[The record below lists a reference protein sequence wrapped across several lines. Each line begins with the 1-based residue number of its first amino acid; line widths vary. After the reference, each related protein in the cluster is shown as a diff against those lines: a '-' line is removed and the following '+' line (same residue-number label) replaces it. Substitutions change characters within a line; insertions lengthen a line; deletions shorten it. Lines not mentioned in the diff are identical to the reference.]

1 MGVGVGVSV
10 SESESESETAETLKF
25 EKPLLETEC
34 LRLDFQGFHLVTLAL
49 NCHVIHTWKSS
60 LRHSISV

>member
-1 MGVGVGVSV
+1 MCVGVGVIG
-10 SESESESETAETLKF
+10 SESESQTEETLKF

-34 LRLDFQGFHLVTLAL
+34 LRLDFQGFHLAV

-60 LRHSISV
+60 LRHSISL

>member
-1 MGVGVGVSV
+1 MGVGVSV
-10 SESESESETAETLKF
+10 GESESETVDRGENLK
-25 EKPLLETEC
+25 KPLLEIEC
-34 LRLDFQGFHLVTLAL
+34 LRLDFQGFHLITLAL

>member
-10 SESESESETAETLKF
+10 GESESETVDRGENLK
-25 EKPLLETEC
+25 KPLLEIEC
-34 LRLDFQGFHLVTLAL
+34 LRLDFQGFHLITLAL